1 MTDINIG
8 VLTEALN
15 DKTDRDMRN
24 VDNTAGADA
33 VIEYQMPTADNNYT
47 WYRKYKS
54 GWAEMGGAATIPA
67 RTGNGSSTVD
77 VNLPLT
83 MKYASYQ
90 TNISIHNGSTYWATS
105 GIEISART
113 TTTVTL
119 RYYQNNSSGNEV
131 PALPVF
137 WEVKGYWA

>member
-8 VLTEALN
+8 EISEALN

-24 VDNTAGADA
+24 VDNAAGADA
-33 VIEYQMPTADNNYT
+33 VIAYQMPTSDNNYT

-67 RTGNGSSTVD
+67 RTGNGGSSVE

-83 MKYASYQ
+83 MKYTSYQ
-90 TNISIHNGSTYWATS
+90 TNISIHNGSTYWATC

-119 RYYQNNSSGNEV
+119 NYYQSGSSGNAV